1 MLNKINRI
9 IIANVEN
16 FKDLDVNEYL
26 DTVQYCRE
34 HGSFFLRAS
43 NSVFRERIID
53 PQSRR
58 KRKTLYANNIQE
70 FLIDENPLWSDFP
83 KRLRSLIGLGVRLS
97 LPDTYSPRDFH
108 LTMYGSELYYVFPKN
123 LFSGGVAF
131 IEKEDLI
138 GLLKRKTSYDETY
151 DFYSDIMNLFN
162 LGRNY
167 HFDSMSDF
175 ETHCSYVDNDLKEL
189 YKYLE
194 SIELTYDTSYQSFV
208 KLMNDKDLIGIIP
221 DFVQNIIEIFIN
233 LDPSSDPVINV
244 SNNKTAEIFFINF
257 IREVK
262 KCLDMGFK
270 KYLWHIMEPDKCYV
284 LDPSDFD
291 YIDNVE
297 FWTDEEC
304 LLVNAE
310 YITEFYDEVE
320 NYLE

>member
-1 MLNKINRI
+1 
-9 IIANVEN
+9 
-16 FKDLDVNEYL
+16 
-26 DTVQYCRE
+26 
-34 HGSFFLRAS
+34 
-43 NSVFRERIID
+43 
-53 PQSRR
+53 
-58 KRKTLYANNIQE
+58 
-70 FLIDENPLWSDFP
+70 
-83 KRLRSLIGLGVRLS
+83 
-97 LPDTYSPRDFH
+97 
-108 LTMYGSELYYVFPKN
+108 
-123 LFSGGVAF
+123 
-131 IEKEDLI
+131 
-138 GLLKRKTSYDETY
+138 
-151 DFYSDIMNLFN
+151 
-162 LGRNY
+162 
-167 HFDSMSDF
+167 MSDF

-221 DFVQNIIEIFIN
+221 DFVQNIIKIFIN

-310 YITEFYDEVE
+310 YITEFYNEVE
-320 NYLE
+320 NYLK